1 MRCAFGATRVGAL
14 LGRLRLHLQT
24 ERFLAVRR
32 DDAMWEAACVLASV
46 ALGDMVAGLAEDEMQ
61 APLSRPAQP
70 PVLVSA
76 PSGDR
81 LNGALMALRQA
92 ARLAQRCQAPRL
104 AVRALDE
111 GARRLQRRVPH
122 LSRNLSGRAGTGGLA
137 RGHHAAALSLRSFCG
152 GRTCARASWSTLRTS
167 PAPANAHWVVLTARA
182 LEERSRHPGARHW
195 AAAHLVTRVGAGRIA
210 IVSARHNSRGLPA

>member
-1 MRCAFGATRVGAL
+1 MEIRRPRNKQQAQCGVDRSRRARRVRAAAAPRPRLPIHKPGGGTGSVTSAGTGGGTAAANQMANEAANQAANEAAAQVPEKPPMRCAFGATRAGAL

-32 DDAMWEAACVLASV
+32 DDAMWEAACLLASV

-81 LNGALMALRQA
+81 LNCAPNSA
-92 ARLAQRCQAPRL
+92 APGGTPCA
-104 AVRALDE
+104 AVPSTAACSE
-111 GARRLQRRVPH
+111 GAR
-122 LSRNLSGRAGTGGLA
+122 
-137 RGHHAAALSLRSFCG
+137 
-152 GRTCARASWSTLRTS
+152 
-167 PAPANAHWVVLTARA
+167 
-182 LEERSRHPGARHW
+182 
-195 AAAHLVTRVGAGRIA
+195 
-210 IVSARHNSRGLPA
+210 